1 MNARMSKTAAIKTAR
16 QYGRIWG
23 SGTSWVVAG
32 PYDARDPDGAYTE
45 ATRTS
50 YWAARACLTSWR
62 ACIAAA
68 AMYGRAGEEALAEIE
83 ARGAHTSLPALVN
96 AVVERMAANDL

>member
-1 MNARMSKTAAIKTAR
+1 MTARMSKTAAIKMAR

-62 ACIAAA
+62 ARIAVA
-68 AMYGRAGEEALAEIE
+68 AMYGRAGKEALFDVE
-83 ARGAHTSLPALVN
+83 RTSAHTSLPALVN